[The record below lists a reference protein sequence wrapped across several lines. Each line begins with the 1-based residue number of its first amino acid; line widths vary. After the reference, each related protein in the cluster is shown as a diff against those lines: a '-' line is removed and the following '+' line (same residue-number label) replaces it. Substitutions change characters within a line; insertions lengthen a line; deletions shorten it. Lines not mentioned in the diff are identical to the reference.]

1 TGGRDLEDCLVHN
14 FDEST
19 NFAGISARTGAISDC
34 PRSSPTVDAL
44 WETAQTHG
52 SFIST
57 RDDLSRKVAVGRAHA
72 TRPAARKTLAKD
84 VSQMAKSRGLPPT
97 VQPLSKS
104 ITDNHKYHQPNT
116 QSTADAQDEDGITLV
131 FGKRA
136 PTVGC
141 PETDKY
147 ARDEDEEA
155 QGDEEG

>member
-1 TGGRDLEDCLVHN
+1 MAQGLVGGIWKDCLVHN

-19 NFAGISARTGAISDC
+19 NLAGTSARTGAISDC

-44 WETAQTHG
+44 WGTAQTHG

-57 RDDLSRKVAVGRAHA
+57 RDDLSRKVAVGRARDKTGGEENIGRRYFPNGQKSWPA
-72 TRPAARKTLAKD
+72 TD
-84 VSQMAKSRGLPPT
+84 
-97 VQPLSKS
+97 
-104 ITDNHKYHQPNT
+104 
-116 QSTADAQDEDGITLV
+116 QDEDGITLV

-136 PTVGC
+136 PIVGC

-147 ARDEDEEA
+147 ARDDNEEA